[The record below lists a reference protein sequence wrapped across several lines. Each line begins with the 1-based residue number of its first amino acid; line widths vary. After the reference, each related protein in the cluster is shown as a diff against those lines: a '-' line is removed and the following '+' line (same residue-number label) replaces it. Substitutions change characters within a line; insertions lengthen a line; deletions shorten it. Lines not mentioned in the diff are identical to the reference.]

1 MRTLVRGLGV
11 AAVLVAGD
19 ASIAAADPVISYGGE
34 TPCSV
39 WLAGT
44 NARPVQLAW
53 ILGYWSGLNVEGSL
67 KKEAYD
73 IGHTLTGQQIGN
85 LVLENCRQ
93 RPGDFIALAVLSA
106 YTQARN
112 SQR

>member
-1 MRTLVRGLGV
+1 MGF
-11 AAVLVAGD
+11 
-19 ASIAAADPVISYGGE
+19 
-34 TPCSV
+34 
-39 WLAGT
+39 
-44 NARPVQLAW
+44 
-53 ILGYWSGLNVEGSL
+53 WSGLNVEGSL

-93 RPGDFIALAVLSA
+93 RPGDFVALAVPSA
-106 YTQARN
+106 YTQARI